1 MERLEVF
8 SSFSVFFF
16 FFFFA
21 CECFY
26 VTKSKPKKFKIK
38 HLEVIWTG
46 ESLVNITRGEMVG
59 YLLAEISNL
68 KRQKRHFSLVNNETP
83 LDLLK

>member
-1 MERLEVF
+1 MLL
-8 SSFSVFFF
+8 
-16 FFFFA
+16 
-21 CECFY
+21 CK
-26 VTKSKPKKFKIK
+26 KSKPKKFKIK

-68 KRQKRHFSLVNNETP
+68 KGALW
-83 LDLLK
+83 LKSNSKEGHN

>member
-16 FFFFA
+16 FFFLRVNAF
-21 CECFY
+21 
-26 VTKSKPKKFKIK
+26 TSKSKPKKFKIK

-68 KRQKRHFSLVNNETP
+68 K
-83 LDLLK
+83 

>member
-21 CECFY
+21 CEFFY
-26 VTKSKPKKFKIK
+26 VTKIKTKNLKIK

-68 KRQKRHFSLVNNETP
+68 K
-83 LDLLK
+83 